1 MTDTGNLPFH
11 KACIN
16 IGSHKAW
23 MKIIISAEV
32 ILLIQ
37 FYVFMTISRV
47 ILWGTSLANG
57 RLLFHGLEIGVHNIA
72 VCFLVAFSILW
83 VQLILSLSLLQAL
96 KHLSQALRLVSG
108 FSSLVSYLALSSLFL
123 VSSIREFLFSCFW
136 ACLCACVIL
145 CSPVYLEISVF
156 ASGL

>member
-1 MTDTGNLPFH
+1 MADSFFMDWKLEF
-11 KACIN
+11 
-16 IGSHKAW
+16 
-23 MKIIISAEV
+23 IISLCV
-32 ILLIQ
+32 SLWLLV
-37 FYVFMTISRV
+37 FYEFNSFYLLVF
-47 ILWGTSLANG
+47 
-57 RLLFHGLEIGVHNIA
+57 
-72 VCFLVAFSILW
+72 
-83 VQLILSLSLLQAL
+83 LQAL